1 MFFGDLRVPWEVLFI
16 IYEVWGSPGSKR
28 SQNGVK
34 NRKKRTRIAGQAF
47 GTNASRRVALVQN
60 ASLGLALRTKRHS
73 PSGVGPCPS
82 GVGPCL
88 SNSSM
93 ARRSTQIFEALRGF
107 RAQHFMHTWSKIM
120 KIHAYIE
127 HKDVWLHT
135 SLHAYI
141 KCTYIVE

>member
-1 MFFGDLRVPWEVLFI
+1 MFSGDLKVFGEVLFI

-60 ASLGLALRTKRHS
+60 ASLGLALRAKRHS

-88 SNSSM
+88 NNSSM

-107 RAQHFMHTWSKIM
+107 HARNLMHTWSKIM

>member
-1 MFFGDLRVPWEVLFI
+1 MFSGDLRVPGVVLFI

-60 ASLGLALRTKRHS
+60 ASLRVALRTKRHS

-88 SNSSM
+88 NNSSM

-107 RAQHFMHTWSKIM
+107 RARNFMHTWLKIM
-120 KIHAYIE
+120 KIHAYIK
-127 HKDVWLHT
+127 HKDVWFHT
-135 SLHAYI
+135 SSHAYI
-141 KCTYIVE
+141 K

>member
-1 MFFGDLRVPWEVLFI
+1 MFSGDLRVPGVVLFI

-107 RAQHFMHTWSKIM
+107 HARNLMHTWSKIM

-141 KCTYIVE
+141 KCTYMIE